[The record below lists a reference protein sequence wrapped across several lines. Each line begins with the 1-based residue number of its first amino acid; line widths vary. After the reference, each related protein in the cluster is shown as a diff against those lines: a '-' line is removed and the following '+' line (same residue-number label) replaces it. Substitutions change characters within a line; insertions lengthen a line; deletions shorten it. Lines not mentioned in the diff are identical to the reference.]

1 MLFGCYVMC
10 RPFLFSLVFSNAFA
24 GATSQFIIPWMFVHG
39 FLYFIFPFF
48 LLFTLLCAPKRC
60 QSAGAISRPRAERCF
75 GSMVGPAPCCTQ
87 KKCTQ
92 DAVFGQKKCSYHTR
106 YTRTRLALRCC
117 CSAGHMVRVF
127 NHACPRLRVQGL
139 INSKRRKHITPAELS
154 RIDSQLAELRE
165 NGLESFLADAA
176 EEEHAVTVVDVRG
189 GTVPSMF
196 ELTSGFFRFMG
207 DSASCTGWTSH
218 RMQTSFKQYAAH
230 ISQMIDDGSVL
241 QDKSDPLRIF
251 TSPKVLVPY
260 QQSLS
265 GASKTTFL
273 QMVGQVDL
281 AFLCFHDQTSAL

>member
-1 MLFGCYVMC
+1 MGSWQSPSHSHSPEHPPAHSHTPSPRVTITVAITATNTTVTAPVSAYQRLKFHLFSTRFHFFQGVTMLFGCYVMC
-10 RPFLFSLVFSNAFA
+10 RPFLFSPVFSNAFA
-24 GATSQFIIPWMFVHG
+24 GTTFQFVIPWMFVHG

-127 NHACPRLRVQGL
+127 NHACPRLRIQEL

-176 EEEHAVTVVDVRG
+176 EV
-189 GTVPSMF
+189 
-196 ELTSGFFRFMG
+196 
-207 DSASCTGWTSH
+207 AS
-218 RMQTSFKQYAAH
+218 
-230 ISQMIDDGSVL
+230 
-241 QDKSDPLRIF
+241 
-251 TSPKVLVPY
+251 
-260 QQSLS
+260 S
-265 GASKTTFL
+265 GAHVC
-273 QMVGQVDL
+273 M
-281 AFLCFHDQTSAL
+281 CM